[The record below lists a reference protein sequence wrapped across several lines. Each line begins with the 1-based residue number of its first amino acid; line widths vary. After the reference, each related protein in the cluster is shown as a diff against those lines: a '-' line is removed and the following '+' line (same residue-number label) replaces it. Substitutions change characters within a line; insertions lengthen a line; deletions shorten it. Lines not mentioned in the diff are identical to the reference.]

1 MTNHNQDT
9 FILRLDFFPQVK
21 MLSREQR
28 GDLLTAIFAYSAGE
42 ELPDMDDVTRMCFGF
57 IKTSLDANAER
68 YQAKCAKN
76 RENGSRGGRPAGKAT
91 ASIENRTDFG
101 ETERIQKKANGFSEN
116 PVDTDLDS
124 ESDID
129 FDSESLSLRDTGAT
143 ATPPAP
149 TEEERENFFKI
160 FFFKKFRN
168 PQAEVE
174 RFIAH
179 YQATGW
185 TRKGEKIV
193 DRAALAQAWAEE
205 KGEGPRLFPV
215 PFVQCWAEIHEA
227 LADKAGCQVMFR
239 DLAAV
244 TLTADRQLIVMT
256 RSRGGELGEFI
267 GQNMDV
273 ARPIFRKFFPH
284 YVLRYAIPRQTQA
297 SV

>member
-1 MTNHNQDT
+1 MKKKDKDT
-9 FILRLDFFPQVK
+9 FILRHDFFPQIK

-28 GDLLTAIFAYSAGE
+28 GDLLTAIFTHSAGE

-76 RENGSRGGRPAGKAT
+76 RENGSRGGRPAGKAN
-91 ASIENRTDFG
+91 ASEKKQTLS
-101 ETERIQKKANGFSEN
+101 EKSERLNEKPFGFSEN
-116 PVDTDLDS
+116 PIDLDS
-124 ESDID
+124 ESDLD
-129 FDSESLSLRDTGAT
+129 LDSESLSVRDAR
-143 ATPPAP
+143 ASAEPTP
-149 TEEERENFFKI
+149 EERENFFKI
-160 FFFKKFRN
+160 FLLKKFRN

-205 KGEGPRLFPV
+205 KGERPRLFP
-215 PFVQCWAEIHEA
+215 PLFVQCWAEIYDE
-227 LADKAGCQVMFR
+227 LTPRADCGPMFR

-244 TLTADRQLIVMT
+244 GITIDREIIIT
-256 RSRGGELGEFI
+256 SKSPGGDLREFI
-267 GQNMDV
+267 EQHLEV
-273 ARPIFRKFFPH
+273 VKKVLQKFYPQH
-284 YVLRYAIPRQTQA
+284 SIRYRIPRKK
-297 SV
+297 